1 MQSSDPATGVRVN
14 CLCHVFSEKWNARNK
29 QTSFAFNF
37 GEDLS
42 YFVIL
47 RYRSRDFIKDDD
59 YVNDPIKGDF
69 QKTLLLFHIG
79 RKSFVEY
86 KCLWLHTTRKS
97 LLGLSSMID
106 NQTV

>member
-1 MQSSDPATGVRVN
+1 MLETNRRV
-14 CLCHVFSEKWNARNK
+14 LIFK
-29 QTSFAFNF
+29 F

-47 RYRSRDFIKDDD
+47 RYKLRDFIKFYDNN
-59 YVNDPIKGDF
+59 VNCPIKEDF

-79 RKSFVEY
+79 RKSFVKY
-86 KCLWLHTTRKS
+86 KSLQLHTTLKS
-97 LLGLSSMID
+97 LPGLSFMID